1 MNWTLHCNIKKKVTK
16 EDYIHQAATSIFD
29 GMNQACHSFD
39 NRSDSTSKGNF
50 LLYKQDMFYY
60 PKSIF
65 RQKHCSFPQFDLSKK
80 QKQVFSACKLL
91 VHYKTEKFVC
101 RCSSRWSYPG
111 VIVQS
116 RQWGEERLQP
126 WWGIE
131 RWFFYAFLEALLV
144 HIWRIHWVSSQVQK
158 YSLQQL
164 GGILSY
170 GIHLLS
176 VIEKFS
182 SSTHSLF

>member
-1 MNWTLHCNIKKKVTK
+1 MTWIEHFIVISKRKLPRKI
-16 EDYIHQAATSIFD
+16 ASIRLPPFD
-29 GMNQACHSFD
+29 RMNQACHSFD
-39 NRSDSTSKGNF
+39 NWSDSTSKGNF

-80 QKQVFSACKLL
+80 QKQVFSACELL

-131 RWFFYAFLEALLV
+131 RWFFYAFLETLLV